1 MLRPVTDTGAVIDDA
16 LTVFEGTAFEA
27 VREHVRF
34 QPVDL
39 AAYRETFVQMGF
51 VLPASLERLV
61 SERGLL
67 RAPDLG
73 TPFEMPSGSSG
84 FHMADPDELFDGFLH
99 LDDAIDAGVDL
110 ARGWLVVAMVS
121 PWRYDGAYA
130 IEEAALESGE
140 PPIGYYT
147 QDGVATGEPTT
158 ELPSRFE
165 SIDAALTAYGAALRA
180 CERRG
185 DRAALTNRLRAL
197 SRMAASGEDWKRTW
211 TRVERG
217 KLEWSVDDAREF
229 CVVLAKSDDD
239 AVVAKVLKH
248 IHGELEGHG
257 GRAIDPMLEGIF
269 ESGAWPS
276 GFPGPDELLARMPQ
290 DGDAGLRR
298 VCHWCLGYSGV
309 TPTESALVEGLAVL
323 EKLAA
328 GEADEAERAGA
339 LEACASL
346 ASSARGIRIDAG
358 DIEAFYAR
366 ALTWSLGRLTAAR
379 VRSVASIV
387 FRLSRLGHTDEGRAA
402 GLTVPVTVHPFGIP
416 ALFQKLSAMV
426 RGRPDDVP
434 DLLRPKV
441 TRPTNLAVH
450 DALRDW
456 FASHEGS
463 QREKLAAVEAEW
475 LPRLKEA
482 ADEDRAF
489 ALRLVCKKINSKKLK
504 AQRDTLLAPLR

>member
-1 MLRPVTDTGAVIDDA
+1 MTNTGAAIDDA

-34 QPVDL
+34 QPADL

-51 VLPASLERLV
+51 VLPPSLERLV
-61 SERGLL
+61 AERGLL

-73 TPFEMPSGSSG
+73 TPFEMPSHSSG
-84 FHMADPDELFDGFLH
+84 FHMADADELFDGFLH
-99 LDDAIDAGVDL
+99 LDDAIDAGVDA
-110 ARGWLVVAMVS
+110 ARGWLIVALVS

-130 IEEAALESGE
+130 IEEAALEGGE

-147 QDGVATGEPTT
+147 EDGAATGEPTT

-165 SIDAALTAYGAALRA
+165 SIDALLTAYGAGLRA

-185 DRAALTNRLRAL
+185 DRAGMSSRLKAL
-197 SRMAASGEDWKRTW
+197 SRMAANPEDWKRTW

-229 CVVLAKSDDD
+229 SVVLAKTDDD
-239 AVVAKVLKH
+239 AIVAKVLKH

-257 GRAIDPMLEGIF
+257 GRTIDPMLEGAF

-276 GFPGPDELLARMPQ
+276 GFPGPDELLSRMPQ
-290 DGDAGLRR
+290 DGDGGLRR
-298 VCHWCLGYSGV
+298 VCLWCLGYSGV
-309 TPTESALVEGLAVL
+309 TPTEPALVEGLAVL

-328 GEADEAERAGA
+328 GEVDDSERAAA
-339 LEACASL
+339 LEACATF
-346 ASSARGIRIDAG
+346 ASSARGIRIDTG

-387 FRLSRLGHTDEGRAA
+387 LRLSRLGHTDEGRAA
-402 GLTVPVTVHPFGIP
+402 GLVVPVTVHAFGIP

-434 DLLRPKV
+434 DLLRPKIE
-441 TRPTNLAVH
+441 RPTNLEVH

-456 FASHEGS
+456 FAAHEGS

-475 LPRLKEA
+475 LGRLKDA
-482 ADEDRAF
+482 AEEDRAF
-489 ALRLVCKKINSKKLK
+489 ARRLVCKKINSKKLK
-504 AQRDTLLAPLR
+504 ARRDAMLAGL